1 MVDER
6 ETGKVLVG
14 ESKIAVVVV
23 EKYSESQRKVVHR
36 IPRGSLHSYSQRRF
50 TIIIEA
56 VTLVDELHSSH
67 YDDFQSF
74 RRPNRKVGDSIEPC
88 VLQ

>member
-23 EKYSESQRKVVHR
+23 EKCFESQRKVVH
-36 IPRGSLHSYSQRRF
+36 
-50 TIIIEA
+50 
-56 VTLVDELHSSH
+56 
-67 YDDFQSF
+67 
-74 RRPNRKVGDSIEPC
+74 
-88 VLQ
+88 